1 MATLLET
8 TFSAGRNAAAQADSR
23 DGRSV
28 LERIS
33 RPFVVLRERQ
43 PQLTAAALIALVG
56 AAVTLAL
63 MPFDARTVNGI
74 DVWIKPTKF
83 FVSLAVY
90 YGTLAWAFGY
100 LPRESQR
107 TRAGRFVIVAPLVVG
122 LYEMSWLVFAA
133 AQGVPSHFND
143 SSLFWLAAYRLAG
156 AGAVVL
162 LAAILVQ
169 GIMIARQRALP
180 IAPAM
185 RYGLVAGAL
194 VAFGATLI
202 TAGYLGAS
210 GGHWVGGAPTDA
222 DGLPIFG
229 WSRTGG
235 DLRVAHF
242 FALHAQQA
250 LPALGALAVA
260 LGRPNARASIVVAA
274 VAYVGFV
281 AFTFVQALRG
291 MPFLG

>member
-1 MATLLET
+1 MGALLET
-8 TFSAGRNAAAQADSR
+8 TFSATRNSPGRADAQEESSIL
-23 DGRSV
+23 GR
-28 LERIS
+28 RP
-33 RPFVVLRERQ
+33 RPFAVLRERQ
-43 PQLTAAALIALVG
+43 PQLATAALISLIG

-83 FVSLAVY
+83 FISLAVY
-90 YGTLAWAFGY
+90 YATLAWAFGY

-122 LYEMSWLVFAA
+122 LYEMSWLLLAA
-133 AQGVPSHFND
+133 ANGVPSHFNYD
-143 SSLFWLAAYRLAG
+143 SLFWIATFRLAG
-156 AGAVVL
+156 IGAVVL
-162 LAAILVQ
+162 IAAILVQ
-169 GIMIARQRALP
+169 GIMIARQRTVP

-185 RYGLVAGAL
+185 RYGLVAGA
-194 VAFGATLI
+194 VIAFGATLI

-210 GGHWVGGAPTDA
+210 GGHWVGGVPTDVG
-222 DGLPIFG
+222 GLPLLG

-260 LGRPNARASIVVAA
+260 LGRPNARTAIVVAA
-274 VAYVGFV
+274 IGYVGFV
-281 AFTFVQALRG
+281 AFTFVQALSG
-291 MPFLG
+291 VPFLG